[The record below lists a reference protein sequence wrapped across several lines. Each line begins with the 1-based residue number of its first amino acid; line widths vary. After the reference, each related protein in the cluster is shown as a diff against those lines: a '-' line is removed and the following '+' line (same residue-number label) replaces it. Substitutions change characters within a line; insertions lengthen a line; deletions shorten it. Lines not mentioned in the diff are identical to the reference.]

1 MNVVRAFAEYLQGTG
16 VATLGQDL
24 FISRAPSSNKVPD
37 RIFWLKAAGGPP
49 PKKSVSGSSTKPYV
63 IEIYHRD
70 VNTEG
75 VHEVLQELGDDLS
88 CAGCVTLQD
97 YNVTEVQAS
106 GPWTDQDLDNE
117 ERTVGLLQV
126 TITIHKEC

>member
-1 MNVVRAFAEYLQGTG
+1 MNVTRAFANYLEAAG

-24 FISRAPSSNKVPD
+24 FISRAPSSLRATD
-37 RIFWLKAAGGPP
+37 RLFWIKSNGGGTEER
-49 PKKSVSGSSTKPYV
+49 SVNGGSIKDYAV
-63 IEIYHRD
+63 EVRLRD
-70 VNTEG
+70 VDAEDVYET
-75 VHEVLQELGDDLS
+75 LQELGEDVT
-88 CAGCVTLQD
+88 CAGCVTLEGYD
-97 YNVTEVQAS
+97 VQKIKTN